1 MNKQVAL
8 FLLAASIAVV
18 TLPAQAAT
26 GWIDDEVFV
35 PVRAGAGTQFKILHR
50 GLKSGTA
57 VEILEQEQDSDWARI
72 RYNDIEGYIAAR
84 YLSRSPTAA
93 IQLQQ
98 LQKRHDSLKEELAS
112 ARSQLKEVSA
122 ERDRLASQNAALNS
136 DLGSASE
143 RLDHLEEVASDPIRL
158 DQANRELNE
167 QLSTLRTQ
175 LDTLQA
181 ENAMLNGDNTSRNL
195 TVGAVIL
202 LIGLILGLVVKGRSG
217 RGGRGNWVS

>member
-1 MNKQVAL
+1 MNKPAIL
-8 FLLAASIAVV
+8 FLLSAVIGAAA
-18 TLPAQAAT
+18 LPAHAAT

-57 VEILEQEQDSDWARI
+57 VEILGQEEGSDWAQI
-72 RYNDIEGYIAAR
+72 RYGDIEGYISAR

-98 LQKRHDSLKEELAS
+98 LQKRHDSLKSELETLRNQLQET
-112 ARSQLKEVSA
+112 RSERDKLSA
-122 ERDRLASQNAALNS
+122 ENSALSS
-136 DLGSASE
+136 DLGNASE
-143 RLDHLEEVASDPIRL
+143 RLGHLEEVAADPIRL

-181 ENAMLNGDNTSRNL
+181 ENTMLSNDNTSRNIII
-195 TVGAVIL
+195 GAAI
-202 LIGLILGLVVKGRSG
+202 LILGFIVGLVMKGRSG
-217 RGGRGNWVS
+217 RGGGGNWVS